1 MAVVFTATTE
11 GPELRIRAEER
22 RLLSRKVLPPSLWPS
37 LSGSHQMAGRFGF
50 AEVEMGRARI
60 DNDDLLLAPDAVASA
75 TSSIAE
81 ALGMPPLA
89 RLSVNLSLESRIET
103 ADGRIR
109 LRWRD
114 RSYRD
119 ITPEYFGAVLT
130 WGKERGRLGPELL
143 ALVDAVNGYNATVG
157 AEPTLR
163 IAAWAPVQAAL
174 RQAAGSDVQTDSILG
189 SLTIFQ
195 AGAFALDVRERSPS
209 EGPDFVPVLMARE
222 KAVSLEDEAPAD
234 LFDDDSEQSA
244 EARLRDAQAD
254 ALLPP
259 ELQAQFLTQ
268 FSASGARRSHVL
280 GRNQFVVVS
289 PELKAALD
297 VVRQKRTGSP
307 EDRRAFLRNPRP
319 ALAAALGGE
328 AADIAAALLF
338 VETRQYSER
347 VVGLGLWDPP
357 KTPWIVKKSVDW
369 LPERFPIRIGG
380 RTLNFTL
387 EKLDDLVVRVE
398 TARQASEPDMEVE
411 GERVPLDHVERAIS
425 DIRGTTLE
433 ARPDQDAG
441 ELPDE
446 KASQD
451 RLVLQIKTNVEG
463 VEYEI
468 ARPPR
473 PAAIRHDMPLDLLVT
488 RPKAHQRE
496 GFDWLVEAWA
506 AGWPGVLLADDMGLG
521 KTFQAMA
528 FLAWIRAN
536 QKASRAAPSGPIL
549 VVAPTALLRNW
560 LAEARLHLVADAL
573 GDCIEA
579 FGPGLS
585 RLKRR
590 KGPDWSPEDALDV
603 DLLKDAGWILT
614 TYETLADNH
623 RAFARVGYA
632 VAVFDEMQ
640 KVKSPGTINT
650 HAAKAIN
657 ADFVLGLTGTPIE
670 NRLEDLWCL
679 MDRIAPG
686 YLGDLKSFSAVHSG
700 EDPTA
705 LTALK
710 ARLDQRQDAAPAV
723 MLRRMKEQILEG
735 LPEKRIETYPIM
747 MPAPQAEAYTA
758 AVREAHAAA
767 RDPRAMLK
775 AVHALRGISLHPDGA
790 QDVDGYDPRQAQA
803 WIERSARTQQVFELL
818 RRIDRSGEKALVFIE
833 DREVQRTFAAAA
845 ATLLGLARTPAIING
860 QVPGEKRQAI
870 VDRFQKAPK
879 GFDLLVLGPKSAGI
893 GLTITAANHVL
904 HLSRWWNPA
913 VVDQCNDRVY
923 RIGQTMPVTIHV
935 PIATHPEF
943 GDASFDVTL
952 DRMLARKRRLSRDML
967 APPVGDG
974 DLREMFTATVG
985 AEDNQEPADSD

>member
-1 MAVVFTATTE
+1 MAIIFTATTQ
-11 GPELRIRAEER
+11 GAELRIHAEER
-22 RLLSRKVLPPSLWPS
+22 KFLSQKALPPSLWTV
-37 LSGSHQMAGRFGF
+37 LSGPQQVAGRFAL
-50 AEVEMGRARI
+50 AEVEVNRARL
-60 DNDDLLLAPDAVASA
+60 DGDDLLLGADAVASA

-81 ALGMPPLA
+81 TLGLPPLA
-89 RLSVNLSLESRIET
+89 RLSVNLSLDSRIET
-103 ADGRIR
+103 SEGRIR
-109 LRWRD
+109 LKWRD

-119 ITPEYFGAVLT
+119 ITPTRFGAVLQ
-130 WGKERGRLGPELL
+130 WGNERGRLGPELL
-143 ALVDAVNGYNATVG
+143 ALVQAVDDYNASQG
-157 AEPTLR
+157 AEPPVR
-163 IAAWAPVQAAL
+163 IAAWAPVQVAL
-174 RQAAGSDVQTDSILG
+174 RHAAGPEIQADSVLG

-195 AGAFALDVRERSPS
+195 AGAFALDVRERSPI

-222 KAVSLEDEAPAD
+222 KATSLEDEAPTD
-234 LFDDDSEQSA
+234 LFDSDDEQSA

-259 ELQAQFLTQ
+259 ELQGQFLNQ
-268 FSASGARRSHVL
+268 FSAGGARQSHVL

-289 PELKAALD
+289 PELRAALD
-297 VVRQKRTGSP
+297 VVRQKRSSSP
-307 EDRRAFLRNPRP
+307 EERRAFVRNPRP

-347 VVGLGLWDPP
+347 VLGLGLWDPP
-357 KTPWIVKKSVDW
+357 KTPWLVKKSQGW
-369 LPERFPIRIGG
+369 LPERFPIRIGE
-380 RTLNFTL
+380 RTLDFTP
-387 EKLDDLVVRVE
+387 EKLDDLVARVE
-398 TARQASEPDMEVE
+398 TARQTSQPDLEVE
-411 GERVPLDHVERAIS
+411 GERLPLDQVERALT
-425 DIRGTTLE
+425 DIQGMPPEPHLDE
-433 ARPDQDAG
+433 DAG
-441 ELPDE
+441 QSRGESE
-446 KASQD
+446 RQD
-451 RLVLQIKTNVEG
+451 RFVLQIKTNVEG
-463 VEYEI
+463 VDYER

-473 PAAIRHDMPLDLLVT
+473 RAAINHGMPLDSLAT
-488 RPKAHQRE
+488 RPKTHQRE

-521 KTFQAMA
+521 KTFQALA

-536 QKASRAAPSGPIL
+536 QKASRAAPTGPIL

-560 LAEARLHLVADAL
+560 AAEARLHLVQDAL

-686 YLGDLKSFSAVHSG
+686 YLGDLKSFSAAHS
-700 EDPTA
+700 EENETA
-705 LTALK
+705 LKKLK
-710 ARLDQRQDAAPAV
+710 ARLDKRQEGAPAV

-735 LPEKRIETYPIM
+735 LPEKRIESYPTT
-747 MPAPQAEAYTA
+747 MPAPQAEAYAA
-758 AVREAHAAA
+758 AVREAHAAG

-790 QDVDGYDPRQAQA
+790 EGVDGYDPRQAQA
-803 WIERSARTQQVFELL
+803 WIERSARTHQIFALL
-818 RRIDRSGEKALVFIE
+818 RHIDRSGEKALVFIE
-833 DREVQRTFAAAA
+833 DRDVQRTFAAAA

-860 QVPGEKRQAI
+860 EVPGDKRQAI
-870 VDRFQKAPK
+870 VERFQKAPK
-879 GFDLLVLGPKSAGI
+879 GFDLLILGPKSAGV

-913 VVDQCNDRVY
+913 VEDQCNDRVY

-935 PIATHPEF
+935 PIAVHPEF

-952 DRMLARKRRLSRDML
+952 DRLLARKRRLSRDML
-967 APPVGDG
+967 APPVGEG
-974 DLREMFTATVG
+974 DLREMFTATI
-985 AEDNQEPADSD
+985 DADVENGR